1 MYVFDSYGVVNL
13 ILVKKII
20 PVQIMWFWLEKFSL
34 LFSYLLYSF
43 IKNEEN
49 KVSRK
54 NNFLNYS
61 HFNILN
67 YLSSV
72 IKAVN

>member
-1 MYVFDSYGVVNL
+1 MYVFDSNGVVNL

-20 PVQIMWFWLEKFSL
+20 PVQIMWFWLENFSL

-43 IKNEEN
+43 MKNEEN